1 MTFYRDRVPCKILGK
16 TFQFENGT
24 KVVMKPSLKK
34 KGDNGY
40 LQPDFVVYDDK
51 EDIVFILDVKTSMKE
66 GGKRMEKYQQFV
78 SDKSKIHVISS
89 NFENAIYFK
98 DILLNT
104 DRSRSTRFY
113 DSCLTLLD
121 LEFSYWESCRALG
134 YIVGNNR
141 GVREATEFRF
151 SLLYKEVEY
160 IHQRMENLGLLL
172 DKLDNLEKQVR
183 NLLIKVH
190 KFKIFL
196 E

>member
-1 MTFYRDRVPCKILGK
+1 
-16 TFQFENGT
+16 
-24 KVVMKPSLKK
+24 MKPSLKK